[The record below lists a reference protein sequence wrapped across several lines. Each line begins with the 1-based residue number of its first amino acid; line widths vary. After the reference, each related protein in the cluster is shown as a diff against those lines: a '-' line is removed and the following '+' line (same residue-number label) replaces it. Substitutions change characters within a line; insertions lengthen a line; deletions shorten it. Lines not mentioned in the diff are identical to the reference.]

1 MAAHYGE
8 WENWGMCTVTCGGGT
23 KARSRECIYPSCY
36 DGVSDCT
43 DPLDDTDGCN
53 DECCPGINLH
63 DSMFW

>member
-53 DECCPGINLH
+53 DECCPGKFNH
-63 DSMFW
+63 